1 MIRYKYVH
9 IRLTSKLTIRSR
21 ISELRESMEM
31 FKCFRKRTSL
41 RGCSEKNQCDPGD
54 IYQQSASRHLQEHIE
69 NLTTK
74 VNHTMESSY

>member
-1 MIRYKYVH
+1 MIRYKYIH
-9 IRLTSKLTIRSR
+9 IRLTSKLTSRSR

-31 FKCFRKRTSL
+31 FKCFRKRISL

-54 IYQQSASRHLQEHIE
+54 IQQSASRHLQEHIE

>member
-1 MIRYKYVH
+1 
-9 IRLTSKLTIRSR
+9 
-21 ISELRESMEM
+21 MEM

-74 VNHTMESSY
+74 VITLWNQVTKKVSYESYE